1 MIQHRGG
8 RFVLNQPWQRNIR
21 DSVSLLLQSLNW
33 PTLQIHRECSR
44 LVLLYKI
51 INQII
56 QIPAHYLPT
65 RSPITTTRT
74 RNDMKFLHYQP
85 SINCFKYSFFQEL
98 SQNGTNCHS
107 VLSMLTQSKALKNY
121 FMVTVIAHI

>member
-1 MIQHRGG
+1 MVLHRGAH
-8 RFVLNQPWQRNIR
+8 FVLNQPWQRNAR

-33 PTLQIHRECSR
+33 PTLQIRRECSH
-44 LVLLYKI
+44 LVFLYKI

-85 SINCFKYSFFQEL
+85 SIDCFKYSFFPRTIPEWNKLPQYIVNADSIETFKEL
-98 SQNGTNCHS
+98 LCGHYNI
-107 VLSMLTQSKALKNY
+107 M
-121 FMVTVIAHI
+121 